1 MAAKQKTKF
10 NGRAFTSLYISFS
23 GIIMVLSGIILYLA
37 PAGRIAKWT
46 RIYIL
51 GLEKADWQSVHTIFT
66 FIFVIAG
73 AFHIW
78 YNWKPLVSYFRRKLQ
93 QKIVLRKE
101 LFASFVVTLLLFVIT
116 LFNVPPFSS
125 VMDLGEYLSDS
136 WSTRQTEPPVPHAE
150 SMTFAEL
157 AKAID
162 RPVESLLG
170 MLKKENIVAEK
181 EDVLKKVAEKHH
193 LTPMELFAKM
203 KAVKTPSTSSPY
215 AGKGLGRK
223 TLAEACPELK
233 VELSKAVQA
242 LREKGIDA
250 SAEQTIKDIASQA
263 ALTPLDIMEI
273 INPSDKGF

>member
-1 MAAKQKTKF
+1 MATKQNIKF

-23 GIIMVLSGIILYLA
+23 GIIMALSGIILYLA
-37 PAGRIAKWT
+37 PAGRIAKWS

-51 GLEKADWQSVHTIFT
+51 GMEKADWQAVHTVFT
-66 FIFVIAG
+66 FMFIIAG

-101 LFASFVVTLLLFVIT
+101 LFASFTVTALLFVAT

-125 VMDLGEYLSDS
+125 IMELGESLSDS
-136 WSTRQTEPPVPHAE
+136 WSTEQTEPPVPHAE
-150 SMTFAEL
+150 AMTFVEL
-157 AKAID
+157 AKAVD
-162 RPVESLLG
+162 RPVDGLLE
-170 MLKKENIVAEK
+170 MLRKENIAAQKEEVLKDVAEK
-181 EDVLKKVAEKHH
+181 YN
-193 LTPMELFAKM
+193 LTPMELFARM
-203 KAVKTPSTSSPY
+203 KAVKTPSASSPY

-223 TLAEACPELK
+223 TLAEVCPELK
-233 VELSKAVQA
+233 VELPKALQA
-242 LREKGIDA
+242 LREKGIEA

-273 INPSDKGF
+273 INPSSKGY